1 MTTDP
6 LPSDSSQDPSSKV
19 GKIFQQAF
27 GSEAEVDKMTA
38 GELTASLTSMGVQ
51 TDAGWAKL
59 QAQLKVAQGKARLA
73 EGRARRGEHFGLRQA
88 MSRAAETKEK
98 IIEEIQGL
106 LKLSGGGAAVY
117 ARKWEE
123 TSVEDLKTLRD
134 ALARTA
140 ARAGKKRDGKA
151 F

>member
-6 LPSDSSQDPSSKV
+6 LPFHASREPSRQAE
-19 GKIFQQAF
+19 KIFQLAF
-27 GSEAEVDKMTA
+27 GSEAEFDRMSAV
-38 GELTASLTSMGVQ
+38 ELTASLKSMGVQ
-51 TDAGWAKL
+51 TDTGWAHL

-73 EGRARRGEHFGLRQA
+73 EGRAKRSERFGLKQA
-88 MSRAAETKEK
+88 MSKAEETKEK

-106 LKLSGGGAAVY
+106 LKLAGGGAAVY

-140 ARAGKKRDGKA
+140 ARAGKKKDGKVS
-151 F
+151 